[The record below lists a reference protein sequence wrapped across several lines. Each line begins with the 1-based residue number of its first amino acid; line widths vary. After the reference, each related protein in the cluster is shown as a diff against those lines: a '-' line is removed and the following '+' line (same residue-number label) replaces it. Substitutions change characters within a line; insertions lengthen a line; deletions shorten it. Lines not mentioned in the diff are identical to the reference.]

1 VPVWTLPKAKV
12 ACPIKIT
19 ELTGSKPS
27 SFKVETF
34 TAKMRTALARGF
46 KTFQLQK
53 QAALTKSDRLF
64 YMDFYP
70 HRSDDD
76 KFYLGVA
83 IFSQFHCHEP
93 IFKKTSEPFSGTWD
107 QREKVFQAAAAKLE
121 SQVKNFITSSKIG
134 DGFDPV
140 PADSKNIT
148 WDKLGL
154 PASGQAQKR
163 RSGRY
168 RQYSTRSAL
177 DRRSS
182 IPARTP
188 RRSVCLPFVGEATQL
203 TGHLNFDKE
212 LNFKTASGKFIV
224 PVTSVTMGEP
234 DLDLDIHKTMLKSS
248 KYPESD
254 FIFSR
259 IVSDQDKLTFGQ
271 VIAAKLPGRFTMKG
285 ITVDLTVPVSIEAFI
300 GEDAA
305 PASPLLAPGPS
316 VWPTLGPN
324 RPRRPTRSRR
334 HPHLPLPHHPQARMI
349 RSIIMFRSRLWG
361 LPGRVVGAMGLIR

>member
-154 PASGQAQKR
+154 P
-163 RSGRY
+163 
-168 RQYSTRSAL
+168 L
-177 DRRSS
+177 
-182 IPARTP
+182 PAKP
-188 RRSVCLPFVGEATQL
+188 KNAGPGATANIQL
-203 TGHLNFDKE
+203 GLHW
-212 LNFKTASGKFIV
+212 I
-224 PVTSVTMGEP
+224 
-234 DLDLDIHKTMLKSS
+234 
-248 KYPESD
+248 
-254 FIFSR
+254 
-259 IVSDQDKLTFGQ
+259 
-271 VIAAKLPGRFTMKG
+271 
-285 ITVDLTVPVSIEAFI
+285 VDLQSQQERPAVQYAF
-300 GEDAA
+300 
-305 PASPLLAPGPS
+305 PS
-316 VWPTLGPN
+316 SVRPPN
-324 RPRRPTRSRR
+324 
-334 HPHLPLPHHPQARMI
+334 
-349 RSIIMFRSRLWG
+349 
-361 LPGRVVGAMGLIR
+361 